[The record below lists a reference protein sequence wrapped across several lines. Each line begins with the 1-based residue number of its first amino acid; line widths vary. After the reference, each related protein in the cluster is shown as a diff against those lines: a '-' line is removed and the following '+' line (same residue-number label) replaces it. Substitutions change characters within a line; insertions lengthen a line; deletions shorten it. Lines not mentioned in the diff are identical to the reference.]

1 MYKYNGLLVYQARDE
16 HGLVEVVEEKGIR
29 SLHFG
34 TLPKQSSMA
43 IATPNKLELSYVR
56 AMTAWQLFK
65 PDLEQEVLLIG
76 LGGGSLTKYLWQQFP
91 NCKFNIIECRSAVVK
106 VARSHFGLPI
116 DNRLKI
122 IIDDGG
128 LYIQQRM
135 TSHKARYELLAIDAF
150 DEKNIADSVI
160 SEDFFL
166 ACRTV
171 LTNNGILVM
180 NLWGGEDNAA
190 FIQCRDWLNDIFD
203 LRVLFLPVDDRDNVI
218 ALAFN
223 QALAF
228 YNLEQLYQ
236 HAQILEQQ
244 YLIEFTKFLKD
255 LKKYNIRSFHKLLAN
270 TPSTI

>member
-43 IATPNKLELSYVR
+43 ISQPNKLELSYVR

-65 PDLEQEVLLIG
+65 PDLEQEALLIG

-91 NCKFNIIECRSAVVK
+91 NCKLNIIEFRPAVVK

-116 DNRLKI
+116 DHRLKI

-128 LYIQQRM
+128 LYVQQRI
-135 TSHKARYELLAIDAF
+135 TTHKARYELLAIDAF
-150 DEKNIADSVI
+150 DAKDIAASVI

-171 LTNNGILVM
+171 LTNDGILVM
-180 NLWGGEDNAA
+180 NLWGGEDNAS
-190 FIQCRDWLNDIFD
+190 FVQCREWLNDIFD
-203 LRVLFLPVDDRDNVI
+203 LRVLFLPVEERDNVI

-223 QALAF
+223 QDLPF
-228 YNLEQLYQ
+228 YNLDQLHQQAHALEQLYS
-236 HAQILEQQ
+236 
-244 YLIEFTKFLKD
+244 IEYTKFLRD
-255 LKKYNIRSFHKLLAN
+255 LRKCNARSFHKILK
-270 TPSTI
+270 T